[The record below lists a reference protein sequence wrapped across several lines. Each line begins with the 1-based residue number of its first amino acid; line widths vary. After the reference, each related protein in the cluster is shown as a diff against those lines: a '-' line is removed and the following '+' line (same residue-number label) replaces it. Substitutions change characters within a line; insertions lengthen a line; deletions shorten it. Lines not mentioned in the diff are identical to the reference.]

1 MKREKLNILYC
12 ALRDAI
18 AENKKNHQEK
28 YPTKHDIESVVN
40 IVCSSIWGN
49 GIKSVSIETDSWKIA
64 CKKLGI
70 KNTYKAI
77 EDFLKN

>member
-1 MKREKLNILYC
+1 MRREKLNIFYC
-12 ALRDAI
+12 ALKESME
-18 AENKKNHQEK
+18 ENVKKNPEK
-28 YPTKHDIESVVN
+28 YPKGYSVDSTVDK
-40 IVCSSIWGN
+40 ICRLILDF
-49 GIKSVSIETDSWKIA
+49 GIKSVDTKTDSFKIA

>member
-1 MKREKLNILYC
+1 MRREKLNIFYC
-12 ALRDAI
+12 ALKESME
-18 AENKKNHQEK
+18 ENVKKNPEK
-28 YPTKHDIESVVN
+28 YPKGDTK
-40 IVCSSIWGN
+40 
-49 GIKSVSIETDSWKIA
+49 TDSFKIA